1 MLGQLVKSRVR
12 YPLHVKKSIAN
23 EVILGIK
30 GYMEACRDYGIP
42 KDTLRGWLKKYRK
55 EMFSQNG
62 RLSLPIMKKVKEVH
76 PNDLESKLKAQE
88 KKINELEKQLFE
100 SKLKSQALNIM
111 IDLAEKHYGIR
122 VRKNS
127 GAKQ

>member
-12 YPLHVKKSIAN
+12 YPLEVRKRIAN

-30 GYMEACRDYGIP
+30 GNMEACRDYGIP
-42 KDTLRGWLKKYRK
+42 KGTLRRWVEKYRK
-55 EMFSQNG
+55 EMFHQNG
-62 RLSLPIMKKVKEVH
+62 TLSLPMMKKVKEPQ
-76 PNDLESKLKAQE
+76 PNDSESKLLSQE
-88 KKINELEKQLFE
+88 KRIKELEKQLFE
-100 SKLKSQALNIM
+100 SKLRNQALNIM